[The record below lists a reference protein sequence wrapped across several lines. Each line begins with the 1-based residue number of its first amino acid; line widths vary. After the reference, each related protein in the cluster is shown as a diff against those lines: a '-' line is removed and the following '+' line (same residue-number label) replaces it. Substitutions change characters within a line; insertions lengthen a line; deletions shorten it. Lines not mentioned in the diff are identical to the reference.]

1 MKTFKKTVEIGL
13 GILVVL
19 LIMYLL
25 NIGLSYI
32 DGRQERIKELEK
44 FHKNLDEIKIDTIV
58 ELEEEV
64 EEEIEEEVEGVVK
77 FVKDKD

>member
-44 FHKNLDEIKIDTIV
+44 FYKNLDEIKIDTIV
-58 ELEEEV
+58 ELEEEL
-64 EEEIEEEVEGVVK
+64 EEEVEGVVK